1 MVKNLIIRE
10 GAPVMLITND
20 KKTRY
25 KEDGIVNGATGYID
39 YIQTAEGNSEIVDI
53 IWVVFKNKDV
63 GNKCY
68 RRETRHSRPRDS
80 DHWLD
85 PAALPIFPV
94 RKPVEVEQGNAR
106 YIRTQFPL
114 TLAYAITAHKCQ
126 GSTLEEVIVDFRP
139 NEKGYAFIDRGSF
152 YVAITRVREA
162 TKLYL
167 RSFKRSHIITDPKVE
182 YEINTMRMVRPYCM
196 KKVHLKEAIFE
207 GGEELKVGYLNI
219 NSLLDGFHAEYLNG
233 DGNLCNLDILAVAE
247 TKMCAGVS
255 NEQIKNVLSKWDILA
270 RYDAPDGK
278 KHMGI
283 LLLANKESKFK
294 GEVNVGHRS
303 SFDKNNQT
311 QIQTIRCSVRGH
323 KFLFTYCRE
332 SPNIA
337 ESNWLKNTAEFN
349 HYILGDLNLDPTEP
363 EQRKKIS
370 DICTREKKPLLN
382 EITTKNE
389 KQLDHILGA
398 ERDGVRVYTTAF
410 SNFISDHKTITIR
423 ISLEGAAFKEDSRLP
438 ITPDLEM
445 PSADDNTYTGHCAKG
460 KE

>member
-1 MVKNLIIRE
+1 MGGKSFIAAGDLRQLPPVLDSYVFEKSRLDGRPSTAPCHWSENFKIYYLTEKMRCPDDIAFAQLCDRVGTNTITSQNEEFFNSRIRTDTLPCEEVNANFTSGKVAIITTTNEQREEINLKKLRKLLPDKREFVFLSKDKISDAKNYMPVPDTVSYETGKKKGMVKNLIIRE

-68 RRETRHSRPRDS
+68 RRERRHSRPRYS

-94 RKPVEVEQGNAR
+94 QKPVEVEQGNAR

-247 TKMCAGVS
+247 TKMCAGV
-255 NEQIKNVLSKWDILA
+255 
-270 RYDAPDGK
+270 
-278 KHMGI
+278 
-283 LLLANKESKFK
+283 
-294 GEVNVGHRS
+294 
-303 SFDKNNQT
+303 
-311 QIQTIRCSVRGH
+311 
-323 KFLFTYCRE
+323 
-332 SPNIA
+332 
-337 ESNWLKNTAEFN
+337 
-349 HYILGDLNLDPTEP
+349 
-363 EQRKKIS
+363 
-370 DICTREKKPLLN
+370 LN
-382 EITTKNE
+382 E
-389 KQLDHILGA
+389 
-398 ERDGVRVYTTAF
+398 
-410 SNFISDHKTITIR
+410 
-423 ISLEGAAFKEDSRLP
+423 
-438 ITPDLEM
+438 
-445 PSADDNTYTGHCAKG
+445 
-460 KE
+460 